1 MKKTTVVCLT
11 VLSALVFGTFSDDAN
26 AQLFRRWGSQPS
38 TCIGCQPTPIVHHV
52 PNVII
57 SQPCVD
63 CVQPKERHFGY
74 QLVGDCK
81 ILNAYDLSMA
91 ARGGQMNLVPNDKIY
106 IKLLG
111 KKDMLALAI
120 GDTARVALSLELKL
134 PPDFWAAFLD
144 DHTPRSNKKFII
156 PVTGTVA
163 AEGVIAIPKNS
174 FIPTYARNLSALGL
188 LQNESFIGL
197 ETFSVCIDAVVKV
210 DNWVYRSCND
220 YTMTGTIDALGGA
233 TSTSY
238 KKMDS
243 EVIDPKKAAK
253 LPEPTSTTAANRIKS
268 IYTSVSADYA
278 WLR

>member
-11 VLSALVFGTFSDDAN
+11 VLSALVFGTFSNDVN
-26 AQLFRRWGSQPS
+26 AQLFRRWGNQPS

-63 CVQPKERHFGY
+63 CVQPKEKHFGY

-91 ARGGQMNLVPNDKIY
+91 ARGGQMNVVPNDKIY

-120 GDTARVALSLELKL
+120 GEEAKVALSLEVKL

-163 AEGVIAIPKNS
+163 AEGVIAIPKSS
-174 FIPTYARNLSALGL
+174 FIPTFARNLSNLGL

-197 ETFSVCIDAVVKV
+197 EDFYVCIDAVVKV
-210 DNWVYRSCND
+210 NEWVYRSCND
-220 YTMTGTIDALGGA
+220 YKMDGTIDALGGA
-233 TSTSY
+233 TKMTSQG
-238 KKMDS
+238 S
-243 EVIDPKKAAK
+243 GTEELQRAK
-253 LPEPTSTTAANRIKS
+253 LPEPKVDTSVVKGIKN